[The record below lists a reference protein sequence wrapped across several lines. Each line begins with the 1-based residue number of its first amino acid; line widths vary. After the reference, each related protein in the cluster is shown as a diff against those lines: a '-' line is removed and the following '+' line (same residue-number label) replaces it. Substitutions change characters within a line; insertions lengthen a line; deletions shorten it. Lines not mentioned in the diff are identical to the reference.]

1 MIKVTVFFIY
11 LFNVKI
17 LASFS
22 GGVILQFQFL
32 YFLVISGKVLRF
44 LLTQGSI
51 AILVSHE
58 KWSFHSVLVR
68 FFLLK

>member
-1 MIKVTVFFIY
+1 MIIVLFIY
-11 LFNVKI
+11 SFNVQI

-22 GGVILQFQFL
+22 GRVVLQLQFL
-32 YFLVISGKVLRF
+32 YVLVISGKVLRL

-58 KWSFHSVLVR
+58 NRNGLSIFFLVR